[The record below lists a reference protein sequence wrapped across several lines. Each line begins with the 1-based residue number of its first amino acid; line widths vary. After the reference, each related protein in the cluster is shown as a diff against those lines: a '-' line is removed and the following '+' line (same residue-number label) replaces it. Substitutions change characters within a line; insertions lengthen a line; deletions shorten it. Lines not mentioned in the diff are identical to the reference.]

1 MIRDHVVSSCL
12 RSVGHDAEAD
22 VLEIEFVS
30 GAVYRYTA
38 VPRRVHR
45 ELLEASSLGGYFNRE
60 IRGRYAY
67 RKSA

>member
-1 MIRDHVVSSCL
+1 M
-12 RSVGHDAEAD
+12 
-22 VLEIEFVS
+22 LEIEFVS

-45 ELLEASSLGGYFNRE
+45 ELLGASSLGGYFNRE

-67 RKSA
+67 RRSA